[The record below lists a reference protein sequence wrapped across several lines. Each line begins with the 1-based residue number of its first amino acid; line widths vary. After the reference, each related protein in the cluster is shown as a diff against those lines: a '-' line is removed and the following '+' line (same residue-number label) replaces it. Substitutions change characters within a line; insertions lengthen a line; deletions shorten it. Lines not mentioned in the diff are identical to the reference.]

1 MSELE
6 TRYVEELGVLFKDLS
21 RARRPPTRGVRPPS
35 SAEVAARSEALLTR
49 SADVTQA
56 WAEKLESDDVLA
68 RQVAEIRLLAAC
80 TADLALADDLVNLDR
95 GTPRLT
101 SRGRHG
107 PSVSQ
112 DLLRLLTMSDEDVVK
127 QALTPRRVRRVTR
140 AAGPAAD
147 RLKETVDTTLDHLLE
162 GTADSGQR
170 AIEGLMLM
178 DAALLLEAVRLVG
191 GDIAERLGEGF
202 SRLMQS
208 AVRYVL
214 AAYDKVALLLGA
226 EKMTEIRERIL
237 AWIEDLKEGELFP
250 DLVEKLFQTEALK
263 EEVAGWL
270 AASSAAD
277 ATLGETRATV
287 EQLDAAFAS
296 KMELA
301 DKIIASLALVKLLPP
316 AMTPV
321 GRLVIA
327 AIYLGLVGYVVFTG
341 YDHVD
346 SDRYRLIDRV
356 SGVRQVAQEALT

>member
-21 RARRPPTRGVRPPS
+21 KARRPPTRGVKPPS
-35 SAEVAARSEALLTR
+35 SEEVAERSEELLAR
-49 SADVTQA
+49 NADVTQA
-56 WAEKLESDDVLA
+56 WAAKLESDDVLA

-95 GTPRLT
+95 GKPRLT
-101 SRGRHG
+101 SRGRYG

-112 DLLRLLTMSDEDVVK
+112 DLLQLLTMSDEEIVK
-127 QALTPRRVRRVTR
+127 QALTPKRLRGVTR

-147 RLKETVDTTLDHLLE
+147 RMQEAVDTTLDHLLE
-162 GTADSGQR
+162 GTADTGQR
-170 AIEGLMLM
+170 AIEGLILM
-178 DAALLLEAVRLVG
+178 DAALLLEAARIVG
-191 GDIAERLGEGF
+191 GDIAEKLGEGL

-208 AVRYVL
+208 AVRYIL

-226 EKMTEIRERIL
+226 EKMAEIREQIL
-237 AWIEDLKEGELFP
+237 GWITDLQEGELFP
-250 DLVEKLFQTEALK
+250 ELVEKLFQTEALK
-263 EEVAGWL
+263 GEVAGWL
-270 AASSAAD
+270 AASSVSD

-287 EQLDAAFAS
+287 EQLDAAFGS

-301 DKIIASLALVKLLPP
+301 DKIISSLALVKLLPP
-316 AMTPV
+316 TMTPV

-327 AIYLGLVGYVVFTG
+327 AVYLGLAGYVVFTG

-346 SDRYRLIDRV
+346 SDRWKLIDRV